1 MAENEE
7 LLLLTEKI
15 ERELICEYGHLIKVC
30 NKVGEGEFNFACG
43 IAKWPVQGKEANRF
57 AT

>member
-15 ERELICEYGHLIKVC
+15 ERELISEYGHLIKVC

-43 IAKWPVQGKEANRF
+43 NRQM
-57 AT
+57 ASSREGGQ